1 MEPTTFDSSR
11 RALEAI
17 QQGGVFDIGILD
29 MQMPEMDGVGLARE
43 IRAVHS
49 KEELP
54 LIMLSSIDHS
64 RDPEASSQALF
75 HAKISKPIKQSLLFD
90 TLIGAIN
97 SEAPAK
103 EPTHFD
109 DEIDHDLAQKLP
121 LKILLAE
128 DNAVNQKLAVRILE
142 KMGYNTDVVANGFE
156 ALEFLKR
163 QAYDIVFMDMQMPE
177 MDGLE
182 VTRHIVQEWS
192 ANQRPKIIAMT
203 ANTIDGDRERC
214 IEAGMDDYI
223 SKPLAVGEI
232 QMALQRWVLAD
243 DDQWY
248 IDTFIQIGGGTG
260 RSLAV
265 PATRCAEI
273 ISLAAETGL
282 ISSPVE
288 DTGSRSLHPIITS
301 KPN

>member
-54 LIMLSSIDHS
+54 LILLSSIDHS

-214 IEAGMDDYI
+214 IEAGMDD
-223 SKPLAVGEI
+223 
-232 QMALQRWVLAD
+232 
-243 DDQWY
+243 
-248 IDTFIQIGGGTG
+248 
-260 RSLAV
+260 
-265 PATRCAEI
+265 
-273 ISLAAETGL
+273 
-282 ISSPVE
+282 
-288 DTGSRSLHPIITS
+288 
-301 KPN
+301 